1 MKNTRK
7 FQSLASAAILLASLS
22 ACSTVGKVTD
32 GVTGTA
38 GKIAGAAKSTAGAA
52 TDVVTGDTATDDN
65 AAATSNVVTGS
76 NDKTRA
82 LASREAELNRRAAE
96 LDKREAQLAQA
107 SQGATPVAAGGNYGA
122 GELLPP
128 GANPGQCFT
137 RLWVDPKY
145 DTVTERILV
154 QEPSERIE
162 IIPAKYSDVK
172 KKVVVKEASEK
183 LVTVPAKYK
192 TVKERVLVKAAT
204 KKLIQVEP
212 TYETVTEQVLDKPA
226 YTTWKK
232 GTGPIQRIDETTGEI
247 MCLVTVPASY
257 KSVKKRVLKSP
268 ATTKV
273 VEIPA
278 VYNTIEKRV
287 VATPATTRKVTVP
300 AEYKTVTVTDE
311 VSPPTERRVK
321 IPGKYATVTKRNL
334 VKDGSMEWREILC
347 DTNMTRGRITQI
359 QRALQSAGHNPGAID
374 GVVGDSTMRAVNSF
388 QRSRKLPVDN
398 YLNIATVRALG
409 VSPQ

>member
-1 MKNTRK
+1 M
-7 FQSLASAAILLASLS
+7 
-22 ACSTVGKVTD
+22 
-32 GVTGTA
+32 
-38 GKIAGAAKSTAGAA
+38 
-52 TDVVTGDTATDDN
+52 
-65 AAATSNVVTGS
+65 
-76 NDKTRA
+76 
-82 LASREAELNRRAAE
+82 
-96 LDKREAQLAQA
+96 
-107 SQGATPVAAGGNYGA
+107 
-122 GELLPP
+122 
-128 GANPGQCFT
+128 
-137 RLWVDPKY
+137 
-145 DTVTERILV
+145 

>member
-7 FQSLASAAILLASLS
+7 FQSLASAAILLTSLS

-38 GKIAGAAKSTAGAA
+38 GKIAGAAKNTAGAA
-52 TDVVTGDTATDDN
+52 TDVVTGDKATDDN
-65 AAATSNVVTGS
+65 AAATSNVTSGID
-76 NDKTRA
+76 NTQA

-96 LDKREAQLAQA
+96 LDKREALLAQA
-107 SQGATPVAAGGNYGA
+107 SQGTTSVATNGNYGA

-162 IIPAKYSDVK
+162 IIPAKYSEVK
-172 KKVVVKEASEK
+172 KQVLVKEASEK

-212 TYETVTEQVLDKPA
+212 TYETVTEKVLDKPA

-287 VATPATTRKVTVP
+287 VATPASTRKVTIP

-311 VSPPTERRVK
+311 VTPPVEKRVK

-359 QRALQSAGHNPGAID
+359 QRALQLAGHNPGAID